1 MKEKQ
6 IEASMKQETIRRQSM
21 TVNELFGHFSYVFDA
36 VNYYDE
42 TTNAK
47 NIARWD
53 SGTDYV
59 DFIAEYRKYN
69 VISWTYTAFENEL
82 YLTIREEKTEN
93 E

>member
-53 SGTDYV
+53 NSADYV
-59 DFIAEYRKYN
+59 DFIAEYGKCN
-69 VISWTYTAFENEL
+69 VISWSYTAFENEL

>member
-42 TTNAK
+42 TTNA
-47 NIARWD
+47 
-53 SGTDYV
+53 
-59 DFIAEYRKYN
+59 
-69 VISWTYTAFENEL
+69 
-82 YLTIREEKTEN
+82 
-93 E
+93 

>member
-6 IEASMKQETIRRQSM
+6 IEASMKQETIMRQSM

-42 TTNAK
+42 MTNAK

-53 SGTDYV
+53 SGTDYD
-59 DFIAEYRKYN
+59 DFIAEYGKYN
-69 VISWTYTAFENEL
+69 VISWSYTAFENEL
-82 YLTIREEKTEN
+82 YLTIREEEN
-93 E
+93 KK